1 MEAREPDA
9 GSTIPRRQLG
19 RHLRQLR
26 TEAQVTVRDAAA
38 AMEWSEQTIWRV
50 ETGKG
55 PVRSMDVKAM
65 CDLCGADGQ
74 TTEALAAL
82 AKETRAKGWWHA
94 YGRTL
99 PSWFE
104 LYVGLESAASR
115 IRWYESERVPGILQ
129 TRRYAEETFRAAQPL
144 PEEDLARR
152 VEVRLARQQLLTRRL
167 PAPPQLDVIVGEA
180 ALLRSTA
187 ERTAMTEQLEQ
198 LLRLARLPNLS
209 LRVLPLAASL
219 RCAPDAMFEI
229 LEFPKSR
236 TGQAEPPV
244 VYSDSLTGAIYLDHP
259 DEVAAYDEV
268 WRRTTEAALT
278 GDDSDKFI
286 TSMIERY
293 RDA

>member
-1 MEAREPDA
+1 MRTPSTTA
-9 GSTIPRRQLG
+9 GKAGDRRRQVAGRTGAEGPWCHGSFVPNFLVSASAILAVMGRPVASSIQAHCPLG
-19 RHLRQLR
+19 FTSRN
-26 TEAQVTVRDAAA
+26 QVRP
-38 AMEWSEQTIWRV
+38 SGQTI
-50 ETGKG
+50 KSSA
-55 PVRSMDVKAM
+55 PKRS
-65 CDLCGADGQ
+65 
-74 TTEALAAL
+74 
-82 AKETRAKGWWHA
+82 R
-94 YGRTL
+94 
-99 PSWFE
+99 
-104 LYVGLESAASR
+104 SAC
-115 IRWYESERVPGILQ
+115 
-129 TRRYAEETFRAAQPL
+129 TFRAAQPL